1 MGLSAVWRAWQEI
14 EGVFSDKR
22 SPLGGS
28 NGSGNLICI
37 TCDITHT
44 SISYRKN
51 KISRIIMQKGFE
63 PVEVSR
69 GLSFW
74 EADISRAG
82 QQVLILT
89 YMISAGTRASRNE
102 NKHF

>member
-1 MGLSAVWRAWQEI
+1 ME
-14 EGVFSDKR
+14 
-22 SPLGGS
+22 
-28 NGSGNLICI
+28 
-37 TCDITHT
+37 
-44 SISYRKN
+44 
-51 KISRIIMQKGFE
+51 KGFE